1 MAHESVDLIITDLDD
16 TLWKWCKTWH
26 AGYRGFN
33 TVLTANGLSQKDADD
48 SWARMYERT
57 EGESIEFPPNPGDIV
72 HETKLS
78 TQDAIRVYRAALTAS
93 RAARDEAFTLFDGVR
108 ETLDTLKARGIK
120 VVAHTDAP
128 ITAAQYRLYHAGL
141 DGAVEELYARPV
153 FEDFGD
159 SLELMDTVISHVSN
173 WTSKPDT
180 TVLRE
185 IIRYHEVDPARTL
198 YVGDSKRRDMGM
210 ATVAGCIPVW
220 AAYGVDYAERDPAIA
235 DLVRV
240 QSRKPFPPDASLAN
254 EPNAN
259 GHIYLEA
266 FPDLLSV
273 LDELPEVQRGG
284 F

>member
-1 MAHESVDLIITDLDD
+1 MMIESNCCCACAYLLIL
-16 TLWKWCKTWH
+16 KTH
-26 AGYRGFN
+26 
-33 TVLTANGLSQKDADD
+33 DA
-48 SWARMYERT
+48 
-57 EGESIEFPPNPGDIV
+57 
-72 HETKLS
+72 L
-78 TQDAIRVYRAALTAS
+78 RVYRAALTAS

-108 ETLDTLKARGIK
+108 ETLDELKARGIT
-120 VVAHTDAP
+120 VVAHTDSP

-159 SLELMDTVISHVSN
+159 SLDLMDTVISHISN
-173 WTSKPDT
+173 WTSKHDT

-185 IIRYHEVDPARTL
+185 IIRYHGVDPERTL
-198 YVGDSKRRDMGM
+198 YVGDSKRRDMRV
-210 ATVAGCIPVW
+210 ATVAGCITVW
-220 AAYGVDYAERDPAIA
+220 AAYGVDYAERDPAIE

-259 GHIYLEA
+259 GHIYLES

-273 LDELPEVQRGG
+273 LDELPDVQRGG